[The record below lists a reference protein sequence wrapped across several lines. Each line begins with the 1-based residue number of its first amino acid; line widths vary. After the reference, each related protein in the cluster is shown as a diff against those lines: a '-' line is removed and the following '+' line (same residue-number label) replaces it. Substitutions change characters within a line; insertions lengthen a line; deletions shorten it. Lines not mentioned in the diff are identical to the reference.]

1 MKNVAYAISFLDIIT
16 YLLWIDIG
24 ALNLSL
30 LVLKKTFKNAHC
42 NDKDLLHP
50 IQNNWPKNLNHTLF
64 PQIIMKYFFYT
75 W

>member
-30 LVLKKTFKNAHC
+30 LVLKK
-42 NDKDLLHP
+42 L
-50 IQNNWPKNLNHTLF
+50 
-64 PQIIMKYFFYT
+64 
-75 W
+75 